1 MLYRYHGRELQLL
14 LPNGMRIATGRAH
27 LAYGYIVFSSFVSRF
42 SFQNAPSV
50 GQTQIAI
57 CTTQVECVTRGA
69 EMLKFC

>member
-42 SFQNAPSV
+42 FFSERSV
-50 GQTQIAI
+50 CWSDADCYLYHTGRMRYEG
-57 CTTQVECVTRGA
+57 C
-69 EMLKFC
+69 